1 MNKWQTFEKK
11 FNTNGIV
18 DALEWWKK
26 TMEEE
31 QKIPVLGNEADQGEA
46 MESDQ
51 EALMEKA
58 EFAID
63 SAREEGIV
71 L

>member
-1 MNKWQTFEKK
+1 MDKWQTFEKR

-26 TMEEE
+26 VMEEE
-31 QKIPVLGNEADQGEA
+31 QKTPVLGNEADQAEA
-46 MESDQ
+46 MEKAGVVFSS
-51 EALMEKA
+51 EK
-58 EFAID
+58 I
-63 SAREEGIV
+63 RGVV